1 MPSLEHAASA
11 RTSSVWRLE
20 SVQLTLRDE
29 SLVDRIKW
37 ATLARVVLLTAVLAF
52 AAVMDLG
59 LGPQPASQVPETILY
74 QVTTAFYV
82 LSFLS
87 LVGTHLWRNSAHLLK
102 LAVASISIDVCLA
115 LALVATTDGIQSLF
129 LFGFPLAVLNAALV
143 LYRVGALG
151 AATLC
156 SIGLLMLAGVELHW
170 LPWSLEPFRV
180 EYLRTML
187 PHPQMR
193 PTDVAVQVLV
203 QLSAVYG
210 TAFLSSHLVLEL
222 GNARLRAQNQ
232 RNEIA
237 RLQVRYAAVI
247 TSLPDGLLTVA
258 AGGIV
263 SSVNLAAQEIL
274 AMQAEQVRGLPL
286 QSVIPELVA
295 AGGGAGEWEIHRKR
309 PTPDGKD
316 MTQILACRVVPLRDQ
331 SDDAG
336 WLVVFRDMTEMR
348 LREEIH
354 RSRERLAA
362 IGEMATAVAHEIR
375 NPLASISGA
384 VQMLEVS
391 EGLGQDDR
399 QLMQIVLRET
409 GQLSHWIGEFL
420 DFARP
425 RPAQWATV
433 DLRQIV
439 EDTLQALAQDPRI
452 AENNIELRR
461 DPAMDASPQSDG
473 EFELQG
479 DAMLLRQVVWNLL
492 INGLQAVISED
503 RRVVMAGLRATENGL
518 ELKIQDSGAGIEPQ
532 QIVHVF
538 EPFYTTKGAGTG
550 LGLAT
555 VLRHVEAHR
564 GTISVGKSILGGA
577 EFVIVLPRHPGAE
590 GAFADTRRSTRT
602 NLKIQAL

>member
-1 MPSLEHAASA
+1 MPSMEQPANA
-11 RTSSVWRLE
+11 RTSSVWQLE
-20 SVQLTLRDE
+20 SVRLTLRDE
-29 SLVDRIKW
+29 SLIDRIKW

-74 QVTTAFYV
+74 QLTTAFYV

-87 LVGTHLWRNSAHLLK
+87 LVGTHLWRNSGHLLK

-156 SIGLLMLAGVELHW
+156 SIGLLMLAGIELRW
-170 LPWSLEPFRV
+170 LPWSLAPFRV

-187 PHPQMR
+187 PHPPMR

-203 QLSAVYG
+203 QMSAVYG

-222 GNARLRAQNQ
+222 GKARLRAQNQ

-247 TSLPDGLLTVA
+247 TSLPDGLLTLA

-263 SSVNLAAQEIL
+263 SSVNLAGQEIL
-274 AMQAEQVRGLPL
+274 GARPEQVHGLPL

-295 AGGGAGEWEIHRKR
+295 AVAGEWEIQRKTR
-309 PTPDGKD
+309 SAEGKD
-316 MTQILACRVVPLRDQ
+316 ITQILACRVVPLRDQ
-331 SDDAG
+331 SDGEG

-354 RSRERLAA
+354 RNRERLAA

-384 VQMLEVS
+384 VQMLEAS
-391 EGLGQDDR
+391 TALEHDDR

-409 GQLSHWIGEFL
+409 GQLSNWIGEFL

-425 RPAQWATV
+425 RPLQWATV

-439 EDTLQALAQDPRI
+439 GDTLQALTQDPRI
-452 AENNIELRR
+452 AQNNIELR
-461 DPAMDASPQSDG
+461 SDVG
-473 EFELQG
+473 LDSALATEREFELQG

-492 INGLQAVISED
+492 INGMQAVISED
-503 RRVVMAGLRATENGL
+503 KRIVAVSMRDTESGV
-518 ELKIQDSGAGIEPQ
+518 ELKIEDSGAGIEPQ
-532 QIVHVF
+532 QMPHVF

-555 VLRHVEAHR
+555 VQRHVEAHR
-564 GTISVGKSILGGA
+564 GSISVAKSALGGA
-577 EFVIVLPRHPGAE
+577 AFVIVLPRRPGAD

-602 NLKIQAL
+602 DLKIQAL

>member
-1 MPSLEHAASA
+1 LEQAANA

-29 SLVDRIKW
+29 SLIDRIKW

-74 QVTTAFYV
+74 QLTTAFYL

-87 LVGTHLWRNSAHLLK
+87 LVGAHLWRNTEHLLT

-129 LFGFPLAVLNAALV
+129 LFGFPLAVFNAALV
-143 LYRVGALG
+143 LYRAGALG

-156 SIGLLMLAGVELHW
+156 SVGLLLLAGVELHW
-170 LPWSLEPFRV
+170 LPWSLSPLRV

-187 PHPQMR
+187 PHPPMR

-203 QLSAVYG
+203 QLAAVYG

-222 GNARLRAQNQ
+222 GKARLRAQNQ
-232 RNEIA
+232 RNEIK

-247 TSLPDGLLTVA
+247 TSLPDGLLTLA

-263 SSVNLAAQEIL
+263 SSVNLAGQEIL
-274 AMQAEQVRGLPL
+274 ELRPEQVHGLPL

-295 AGGGAGEWEIHRKR
+295 SVAGEWEIQRKTR
-309 PTPDGKD
+309 SPQGKEV
-316 MTQILACRVVPLRDQ
+316 TQILACRVVPLRDQ
-331 SDDAG
+331 RDGEG

-354 RSRERLAA
+354 RTRERLAA

-384 VQMLEVS
+384 VQMLEAS
-391 EGLGQDDR
+391 AALGQENR

-409 GQLSHWIGEFL
+409 GQLSNWIGEFL

-425 RPAQWATV
+425 RPLQWATV

-439 EDTLQALAQDPRI
+439 ADTLQALKQDPRI
-452 AENNIELRR
+452 AQNNIELR
-461 DPAMDASPQSDG
+461 SDVG
-473 EFELQG
+473 LDSVPSTAREFELQG

-492 INGLQAVISED
+492 INGMQAVISED
-503 RRVVMAGLRATENGL
+503 KRIVAVRMRDTDNGL
-518 ELKIQDSGAGIEPQ
+518 ELKIEDSGAGIDPQ
-532 QIVHVF
+532 QMPHVF
-538 EPFYTTKGAGTG
+538 EPFYTTKGTGTG

-555 VLRHVEAHR
+555 VQRHVEAHR
-564 GTISVGKSILGGA
+564 GGISVATSALGGA
-577 EFVIVLPRHPGAE
+577 AFVIVLPRRPGVD
-590 GAFADTRRSTRT
+590 GAFTDTRRSTRT
-602 NLKIQAL
+602 DLKIQAL